1 MHRQYPLIVLGLIF
15 IVWGA
20 WVTITIFWYDGEG
33 YGSMIGLFGIGVFCL
48 WYSQRNLPPHPDNPE
63 EVKRRQK
70 EVIRKAEAKVDL
82 EMEKL
87 YGEKMKED
95 SSLEILKKRYASGEI
110 SEEEFKKM
118 KEDLE

>member
-20 WVTITIFWYDGEG
+20 WVTITILQYDGEG
-33 YGSMIGLFGIGVFCL
+33 YASMIVLFGIGVFCL

-63 EVKRRQK
+63 EYNRRQK
-70 EVIRKAEAKVDL
+70 ED
-82 EMEKL
+82 
-87 YGEKMKED
+87 MKKEQD

-110 SEEEFKKM
+110 SEEEFNKIKK
-118 KEDLE
+118 DLE

>member
-70 EVIRKAEAKVDL
+70 ED
-82 EMEKL
+82 MEK
-87 YGEKMKED
+87 EQD
-95 SSLEILKKRYASGEI
+95 SSLEILKKRYARGEI

-118 KEDLE
+118 KEDLEWN